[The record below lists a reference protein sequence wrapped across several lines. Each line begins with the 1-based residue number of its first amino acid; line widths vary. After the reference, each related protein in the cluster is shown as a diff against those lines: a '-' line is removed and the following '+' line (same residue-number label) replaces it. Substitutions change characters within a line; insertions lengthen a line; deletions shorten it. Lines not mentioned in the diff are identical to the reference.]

1 MSPLLAIHAAA
12 TWFMVGLIWMVQ
24 TVHYPLFLRVT
35 DPGFVAYEQ
44 GHTRRMGSL
53 LAVPATVEV
62 VTAAALV
69 WFRPDGV
76 ALPLVLVAGAL
87 LATIW
92 VMTALV
98 QAPLHGR
105 LTAGFEPRLI
115 RQLIASNWWRTAAW
129 TLRGALVAS
138 MLVVQ

>member
-1 MSPLLAIHAAA
+1 MSPLLVIHAAA

-53 LAVPATVEV
+53 LAVPASVEV
-62 VTAAALV
+62 GTATALV

-76 ALPLVLVAGAL
+76 ALGVILVAGFL
-87 LATIW
+87 LAAIW
-92 VMTALV
+92 IMTGLV
-98 QAPLHGR
+98 QAPLHAR
-105 LTAGFEPRLI
+105 LAAGSEPRLI
-115 RQLIASNWWRTAAW
+115 RRLVVSNWWRTGAW

-138 MLVVQ
+138 MLVV

>member
-1 MSPLLAIHAAA
+1 VSPLLAIHAVA

-62 VTAAALV
+62 ATAAALV

-76 ALPLVLVAGAL
+76 ELGVILAAGAL
-87 LATIW
+87 LAAIW
-92 VMTALV
+92 VMTAVV
-98 QAPLHGR
+98 QAPLHVR
-105 LTAGFEPRLI
+105 LSAGYQAQLI
-115 RQLIASNWWRTAAW
+115 RRLVASNWWRTAFW
-129 TLRGALVAS
+129 SVRGALVAS
-138 MLVVQ
+138 MLVV